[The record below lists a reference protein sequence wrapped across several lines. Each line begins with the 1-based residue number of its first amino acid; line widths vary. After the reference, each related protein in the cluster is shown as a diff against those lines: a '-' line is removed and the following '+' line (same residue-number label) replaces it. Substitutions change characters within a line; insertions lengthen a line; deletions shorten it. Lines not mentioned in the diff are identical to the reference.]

1 MKLEISKNNQLVQ
14 DKLDQNT
21 TPIKEEIKAVQAEM
35 KQNNQ
40 QVQAQLDAIMAVLQ
54 TLKPVQPAE

>member
-1 MKLEISKNNQLVQ
+1 MKEMKLEMK
-14 DKLDQNT
+14 QNC
-21 TPIKEEIKAVQAEM
+21 AEM

-40 QVQAQLDAIMAVLQ
+40 LVQAQLDAMMAVLQ

>member
-1 MKLEISKNNQLVQ
+1 
-14 DKLDQNT
+14 
-21 TPIKEEIKAVQAEM
+21 M

-40 QVQAQLDAIMAVLQ
+40 LVQAQLDAMMAVLQ